1 MQNDRKD
8 RFSGRRKNLKSLSQK
23 VFELSADKGL
33 RDAICAG
40 NFEKFKFP
48 CTAGAPR
55 LAVCKIMS
63 SNLDGL
69 PVSNRPY
76 WKYLRGIRSMNRCYG
91 CVRLGHVTTPIFC
104 NQKMANFKLRGI

>member
-23 VFELSADKGL
+23 VFELCADEGL

-40 NFEKFKFP
+40 NLEKFKFP

-76 WKYLRGIRSMNRCYG
+76 WKYLKVIRSMNLCYG
-91 CVRLGHVTTPIFC
+91 CVRLGHVTTPLLY
-104 NQKMANFKLRGI
+104 NQKMANFKFRGI